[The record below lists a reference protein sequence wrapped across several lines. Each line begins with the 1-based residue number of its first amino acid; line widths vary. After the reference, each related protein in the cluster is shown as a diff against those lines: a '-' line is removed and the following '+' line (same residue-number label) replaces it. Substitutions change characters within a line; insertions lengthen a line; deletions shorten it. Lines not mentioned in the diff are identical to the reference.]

1 MILLSFLLMVNSF
14 GIFLFCILTIFKL
27 YLIKIVK
34 SLVKINILF
43 YLLKIFYNNLCEN
56 KYTHDYKKILYKE
69 IVIETNFYINDYIL
83 YDYEYE
89 KVLGFKINLYII
101 LKKNNKLIKKNIE
114 LIKKINLKR
123 KYFYNT
129 IINLLYKYS
138 IYFKKIDFYLL
149 NDIKAYLY

>member
-1 MILLSFLLMVNSF
+1 MVNSF